1 MDGSCHSKERFQ
13 VSKGDKEK
21 GQKGISKGS
30 KKQGDCA
37 IYIVTCIRVYISAC
51 CRM

>member
-1 MDGSCHSKERFQ
+1 MDGSCHSKEGFQ
-13 VSKGDKEK
+13 VSIGDKER

-37 IYIVTCIRVYISAC
+37 IYIVICICVYMPVAG
-51 CRM
+51 CR

>member
-1 MDGSCHSKERFQ
+1 VGREWEREQ
-13 VSKGDKEK
+13 RK

-37 IYIVTCIRVYISAC
+37 IYISQPVYVYINAIVDVDNNLL
-51 CRM
+51 